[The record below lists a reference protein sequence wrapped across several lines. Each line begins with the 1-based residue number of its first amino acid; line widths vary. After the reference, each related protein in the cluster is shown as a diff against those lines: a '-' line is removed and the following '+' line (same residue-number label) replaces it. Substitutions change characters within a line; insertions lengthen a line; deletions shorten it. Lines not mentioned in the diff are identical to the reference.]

1 MEELVM
7 QIITLRSHVGEDGI
21 MHLQVPVGKTDVDL
35 EVVVIIQPSTP
46 AKKANPPEAR
56 GWPPGFFERT
66 AGAWQGEPL
75 TRGEQGEYEQRD
87 ELV

>member
-1 MEELVM
+1 MLNG
-7 QIITLRSHVGEDGI
+7 LR
-21 MHLQVPVGKTDVDL
+21 QK
-35 EVVVIIQPSTP
+35 VVIQPGGVIEIRSLELPAGATAEVIVLLDSPTSAPQTETP
-46 AKKANPPEAR
+46 EDR

-75 TRGEQGEYEQRD
+75 TRGEQGEFEQRD

>member
-1 MEELVM
+1 MEELAM

-35 EVVVIIQPSTP
+35 EVVVIIQPSVP

-56 GWPPGFFERT
+56 GWPLGFFERT

-75 TRGEQGEYEQRD
+75 TRGAQGEYEKRD
-87 ELV
+87 EIL

>member
-1 MEELVM
+1 M

-35 EVVVIIQPSTP
+35 EVVVIIQQTTP
-46 AKKANPPEAR
+46 ATQANTPKAR

-75 TRGEQGEYEQRD
+75 TRGEQGEYEKRD

>member
-1 MEELVM
+1 M
-7 QIITLRSHVGEDGI
+7 QSITLRSYIGPDGI
-21 MHLQVPVGKTDVDL
+21 LHLDVPVGLTNVDL
-35 EVVVIIQPSTP
+35 EVMVIIQPSTP
-46 AKKANPPEAR
+46 ATKANTPEAR

-75 TRGEQGEYEQRD
+75 TRGEQGEYEKRD

>member
-1 MEELVM
+1 M
-7 QIITLRSHVGEDGI
+7 QIITLCSYVGEDGI

-35 EVVVIIQPSTP
+35 EVVVIIQPSTS
-46 AKKANPPEAR
+46 AKTNPPEVR

-75 TRGEQGEYEQRD
+75 TRAEQGEAEQRD

>member
-1 MEELVM
+1 M
-7 QIITLRSHVGEDGI
+7 QIIKLRSHVGEDGI

-35 EVVVIIQPSTP
+35 EVVVIIEQTTP
-46 AKKANPPEAR
+46 ATQANTPEAR

-75 TRGEQGEYEQRD
+75 IRGEQVEYEKRD